1 MMMKNIIQNKEL
13 NLTLQKELKEV
24 KEIIT
29 EGFKYI
35 RNQADADKYV
45 KVNFSLY

>member
-29 EGFKYI
+29 EGFEYMRSQANAEKYL
-35 RNQADADKYV
+35 Q
-45 KVNFSLY
+45 VNFSLY